1 MTDSGTGMTPEVA
14 ARAFDPFFTTKGV
27 GKGTGLG
34 LSQVFG
40 FVRQSGGAVRIETA
54 PGQGT
59 SVHLYLPVHQGAA
72 PAARSER
79 AASAPAG
86 GQPGEV
92 VLVVEDE
99 ERVRNYSIEALRE
112 LGYEVLG
119 ARDGPEALRLIDRA
133 PHISLLFSDVVMPE
147 LTGHELAA
155 RARAKLPG
163 LRVLLTSGYA
173 PETARVAGETIL
185 AKPFDLDRL
194 ATAVRAALDN

>member
-1 MTDSGTGMTPEVA
+1 MTQHPIISLDHATVAIGGRAVLLHGRSGS
-14 ARAFDPFFTTKGV
+14 
-27 GKGTGLG
+27 GKSDL
-34 LSQVFG
+34 
-40 FVRQSGGAVRIETA
+40 
-54 PGQGT
+54 
-59 SVHLYLPVHQGAA
+59 
-72 PAARSER
+72 
-79 AASAPAG
+79 
-86 GQPGEV
+86 
-92 VLVVEDE
+92 
-99 ERVRNYSIEALRE
+99 
-112 LGYEVLG
+112 
-119 ARDGPEALRLIDRA
+119 ALRLIDRA